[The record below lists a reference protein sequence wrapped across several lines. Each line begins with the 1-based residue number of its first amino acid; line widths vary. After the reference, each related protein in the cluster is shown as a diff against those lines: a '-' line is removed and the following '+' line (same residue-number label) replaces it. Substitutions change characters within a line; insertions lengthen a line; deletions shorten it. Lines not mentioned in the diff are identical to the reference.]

1 MALTYP
7 PGPVPVVPIEEQ
19 FIVGFGQTTFTGDA
33 DTARERVDAALST
46 LLDELPA
53 TLLQKYVGTVE
64 DKAYFAIALI
74 RLDGPDRTLGHLQ
87 QEVASGKKSNKPGY
101 AFIEWV
107 ESNVPIAMAQRFND
121 PLLGQQW
128 ALATLGATEP
138 WTVVPPGGP
147 DVIVAIVDSGLRL
160 AGGGL
165 HADLNPLR
173 VVPVAASQ
181 PPGFFADNVDRD
193 GHGTLLAGTIAAVPN
208 NNAGVASAV
217 LPAWNIS
224 LMAVKFFEPPPGRP
238 TAFNAAVA
246 IFHAATAFFNPV
258 NVTNGVRVIN
268 ASWHV
273 AGGDPNLMA
282 LQIVTILACR
292 AFGCLVVFSAG
303 NDGTDNRIYPL
314 LPANFRNNPLLRN
327 RVLTVLATDRYDA
340 KAFFSNY
347 GRNRVDMGAP
357 GIHTLS
363 TGRYLAALPRYAEY
377 SGTSAAAAYVS
388 AGAALVFAL
397 NPGWQARD
405 VVRHL
410 RRSADRVPQ
419 LRGACVG
426 GRRLNL

>member
-53 TLLQKYVGTVE
+53 VLLQKYVGTVE
-64 DKAYFAIALI
+64 DKAYFAIALV

-107 ESNVPIAMAQRFND
+107 EANVPIAMAQRFND
-121 PLLGQQW
+121 TLMEQQW
-128 ALATLGATEP
+128 ALATLGATE
-138 WTVVPPGGP
+138 
-147 DVIVAIVDSGLRL
+147 
-160 AGGGL
+160 
-165 HADLNPLR
+165 
-173 VVPVAASQ
+173 

-258 NVTNGVRVIN
+258 NGTNGVRVIN

-282 LQIVTILACR
+282 LQMVTILACR